1 MFVHSN
7 MTRKSQCRR
16 HVKAHVS
23 FFAIFAN
30 CFVIFVALRIRP
42 CLGSATTTSTSS
54 PGSNDTDRG
63 SHSSSSGALFAP
75 TQFGGPPPPGET
87 VAPIPVTPAPGVVG
101 DPCPPCGSSAGA
113 TTSAPLLQFR
123 SGPGQQEK
131 TVSDS
136 GIVGE
141 EEMARKIS
149 GSSGANKDDDR
160 AEPQLDSCCPKEGGS
175 PGMTMLPCSCASCL
189 RRLFRRKLDP
199 EFYNLKTGARFQHY
213 DLMLVKLLIGL
224 PIRQEGDIGGSR
236 QADLSSFDVYG
247 RKRNT
252 DWRIERDKL
261 QRNIASFLFRGAAPK
276 RVRISFLERS
286 DLPICERMSETESFP
301 LQFPRALC
309 GQWCCSSSFFY
320 PYALALALFSHLS
333 RVLDGRGVLQSRM

>member
-1 MFVHSN
+1 
-7 MTRKSQCRR
+7 MTRKSHCRR

-23 FFAIFAN
+23 SFAIFAN
-30 CFVIFVALRIRP
+30 CFVIFIAFRLRP
-42 CLGSATTTSTSS
+42 CLGSATTTSRSS
-54 PGSNDTDRG
+54 PGTNDADRG
-63 SHSSSSGALFAP
+63 DHLSSSGVLFAP
-75 TQFGGPPPPGET
+75 TQFGGSPPPGET
-87 VAPIPVTPAPGVVG
+87 TAPIPVTPAPGVVG
-101 DPCPPCGSSAGA
+101 DPCPPSASA
-113 TTSAPLLQFR
+113 PAPLLQFR
-123 SGPGQQEK
+123 SGSGQQDEK
-131 TVSDS
+131 TVLES

-149 GSSGANKDDDR
+149 GSSGANKGDDR
-160 AEPQLDSCCPKEGGS
+160 VEPQLDSFRSNSKEEAS
-175 PGMTMLPCSCASCL
+175 PGAKRLSCSCASCL

-199 EFYNLKTGARFQHY
+199 RCDPELYTLRLERRNKHFYVTGARFQHY

-276 RVRISFLERS
+276 RVRISFLEGR
-286 DLPICERMSETESFP
+286 DLPICERITGKLLRQP
-301 LQFPRALC
+301 I
-309 GQWCCSSSFFY
+309 
-320 PYALALALFSHLS
+320 
-333 RVLDGRGVLQSRM
+333 

>member
-1 MFVHSN
+1 
-7 MTRKSQCRR
+7 MTRKSHCRR

-87 VAPIPVTPAPGVVG
+87 VAPTPVTPAPGVVG
-101 DPCPPCGSSAGA
+101 DLCPPCGSSAGA
-113 TTSAPLLQFR
+113 TTSASLLQFR

-141 EEMARKIS
+141 EEMARKFS
-149 GSSGANKDDDR
+149 GSSGANKGDDR
-160 AEPQLDSCCPKEGGS
+160 VEPQLDSFRSNSKEEAS
-175 PGMTMLPCSCASCL
+175 PGAKRLSCSCASCL

-199 EFYNLKTGARFQHY
+199 RCDPFVYQYHWAQSRGFYDTGARFQHY
-213 DLMLVKLLIGL
+213 DLMLVKLLIDL
-224 PIRQEGDIGGSR
+224 PIRQEDDADGSR
-236 QADLSSFDVYG
+236 QADFFSFDVFDG
-247 RKRNT
+247 RKRKT
-252 DWRIERDKL
+252 DWRIERDNL

-276 RVRISFLERS
+276 RV
-286 DLPICERMSETESFP
+286 
-301 LQFPRALC
+301 
-309 GQWCCSSSFFY
+309 
-320 PYALALALFSHLS
+320 
-333 RVLDGRGVLQSRM
+333 